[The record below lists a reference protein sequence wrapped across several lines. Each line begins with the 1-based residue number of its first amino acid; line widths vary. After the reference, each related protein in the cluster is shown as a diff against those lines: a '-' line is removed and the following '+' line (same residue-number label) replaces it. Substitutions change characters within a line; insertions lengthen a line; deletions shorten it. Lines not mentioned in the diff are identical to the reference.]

1 MNKIRFSLLVAV
13 VFIYNVVVAQ
23 TVEQG
28 KQFLYYER
36 YKSARDV
43 FEKILAANPNNIEAV
58 YLLGR
63 TLIAQKDT
71 AAAKAL
77 LQKMLATNGSAP
89 LLLVGM
95 GHIELL
101 EAKNNDAKQR
111 FETAISLT
119 KAKDVAVIN
128 AIGFANVDAKAG
140 DANYAIEKLTLA
152 TQTKNFSNPD
162 TWILMGDGY
171 RKLVDGGNAV
181 LSYQK
186 ALAINPKMAQAK
198 YKIGLIYLSQNNKEY
213 FIPAF
218 EDAIKLDP
226 NYGPAFYA
234 LYVYY
239 YSRDIDKAKEY
250 FDKYLA
256 VSDPEPSNDYDRT
269 SILFASKRNDEAI
282 STAKSYIS
290 SLGDK
295 ADPRYYKLIAY
306 AYDAKADSVNAKN
319 FLDQYFAKQKPD
331 EFLPKDYSFQA
342 ELLSK
347 FPGNDSLAFRDF
359 QLAIDK
365 DTALNDKLDLMKEAV
380 DMAKKTGNKLAS
392 AKFAGE
398 MYQTVKN
405 PTNTDLYN
413 WGYANYQ
420 AGNYKTA
427 DSIFCG
433 IYQSKYPNE
442 IFGYLWC
449 ARSKQA
455 QDDSTNSQ
463 GLAVAAYEKLAQMG
477 RSLDSVKYKPQILQ
491 AYFYLAQYYN
501 DIKKDKQAAIGYLQK
516 VLEVDPTNADA
527 AKFIE
532 ILKRPPPKQPSAKPK
547 TGAKTG
553 SK

>member
-1 MNKIRFSLLVAV
+1 MNKIRYSLLVAL
-13 VFIYNVVVAQ
+13 VFIYNLVIAQ

-36 YKSARDV
+36 YKSAKDV
-43 FEKILAANPNNIEAV
+43 FEKTLAANPNNIEAV

-77 LQKMLATNGSAP
+77 LQKMLTTNGSAP

-95 GHIELL
+95 GEVELM
-101 EAKNNDAKQR
+101 EGKNNDAKQR

-119 KAKDVAVIN
+119 KAKDVMVLN

-152 TQTKNFSNPD
+152 TQTKNFNNQD
-162 TWILMGDGY
+162 TWIIMGDAY

-181 LSYQK
+181 LCYQK
-186 ALAINPKMAQAK
+186 ALAINPKLAQAK
-198 YKIGLIYLSQNNKEY
+198 YRIGLIYLSQNNKEY

-218 EDAIKLDP
+218 EDAIKMDP
-226 NYGPAFYA
+226 NYAPAYYA

-239 YSRDIDKAKEY
+239 FNRDIDKAKEY

-269 SILFASKRNDEAI
+269 SILYASKRNDEAI
-282 STAKSYIS
+282 TTAKSYIS
-290 SLGDK
+290 SLGAK

-306 AYDAKADSVNAKN
+306 AYDAKGDSVNAKN
-319 FLDQYFAKQKPD
+319 YLDQYFARQKPD
-331 EFLPKDYSFQA
+331 DFLPKDYSFQA

-347 FPGNDSLAFRDF
+347 FPGNDSLVYRDF

-365 DTALNDKLDLMKEAV
+365 DTALNDKLDLMKEAI
-380 DMAKKTGNKLAS
+380 DLAKKTGNKSAS
-392 AKFAGE
+392 ARFAGE
-398 MYQTVKN
+398 MYLTVKN

-413 WGYANYQ
+413 WGYSNYQ

-433 IYQSKYPNE
+433 LYQSKYPNE

-463 GLAVAAYEKLAQMG
+463 GLAVAAYEKLAQMA
-477 RSLDSVKYKPQILQ
+477 RSLDSVKYKPQAVQ
-491 AYFYLAQYYN
+491 SYYYLASYYN

-516 VLEVDPTNADA
+516 ILEVDPANPEVPGI
-527 AKFIE
+527 IE
-532 ILKRPPPKQPSAKPK
+532 KLKKPPPKPPPAKPK

-553 SK
+553 TK